1 MMVASTSFGSLSEV
15 FSDSPPPMHQPS
27 VATLAPPALDLSH
40 SSPASSTASPH
51 CSSFLPI
58 SAAASFGSVATLPL
72 YRSTASARYP
82 SSARWSAIDFIQ
94 SLRPHHSCRRS
105 TAPFAFPFGRE
116 TYAFAA
122 PPG

>member
-1 MMVASTSFGSLSEV
+1 MTVASTSLGSLSEL

-27 VATLAPPALDLSH
+27 VATLAPPPFDLSH

-51 CSSFLPI
+51 FSSFCPM

-82 SSARWSAIDFIQ
+82 SPASRSAIDFTQ
-94 SLRPHHSCRRS
+94 SLSPHHSCRTS
-105 TAPFAFPFGRE
+105 TAPRGFELGLA
-116 TYAFAA
+116 T
-122 PPG
+122 